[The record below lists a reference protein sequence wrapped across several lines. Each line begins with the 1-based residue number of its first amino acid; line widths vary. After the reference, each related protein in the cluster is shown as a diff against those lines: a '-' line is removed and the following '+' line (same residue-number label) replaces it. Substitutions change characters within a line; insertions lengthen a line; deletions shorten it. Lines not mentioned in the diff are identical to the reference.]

1 MHGVHA
7 STPAQNR
14 KTMGWIA
21 EGQLDPRPYITKQYP
36 LEQIDQAFE
45 DLKRQSVFKAV
56 VKP

>member
-1 MHGVHA
+1 M
-7 STPAQNR
+7 PAQNR

-21 EGQLDPRPYITKQYP
+21 AGELDPRPYITRQYP
-36 LEQIDQAFE
+36 LSQIDQAFE